1 MLTIVPKWS
10 ILLVCR
16 NHGFTSLVAPL
27 IHFLLFLFST
37 FCFFLALKLSFPD
50 ELDFR
55 HVFVWW
61 NIDVSIIK
69 IPGNFLGKD
78 SLKIWNEIKYCLT
91 YCLLFNHITVDFEK
105 VFGFNHYYCKCRYY
119 NYSRF
124 NLTKYKN
131 FWFVFTLL
139 EFNFEKKKKIAFRV
153 NGIFW
158 AFARSKMQ
166 AKVIF

>member
-10 ILLVCR
+10 ILLVR
-16 NHGFTSLVAPL
+16 RSHGFTSLVALL

-37 FCFFLALKLSFPD
+37 FCFFLALKSSFPD

-61 NIDVSIIK
+61 NIDVNIIK

-91 YCLLFNHITVDFEK
+91 YCLLFNRITIDFEK
-105 VFGFNHYYCKCRYY
+105 VFGFNHYYCKCRY
-119 NYSRF
+119 YSRF

-139 EFNFEKKKKIAFRV
+139 EFNFQKKNAFCV
-153 NGIFW
+153 NGIFG
-158 AFARSKMQ
+158 AFARSKML